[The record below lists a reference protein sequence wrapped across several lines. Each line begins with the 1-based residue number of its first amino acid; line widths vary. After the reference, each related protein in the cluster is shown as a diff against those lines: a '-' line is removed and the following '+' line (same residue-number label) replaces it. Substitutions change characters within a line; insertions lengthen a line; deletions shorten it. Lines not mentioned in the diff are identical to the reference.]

1 MKWINLI
8 QYFFYFIYNIMNIIT
23 PNNKIFFAIVLFL
36 TSILIIHYLQPS
48 VIYNKDGSF
57 KNFGVGYK
65 NFTVLPMWVFVIII
79 AIFSYMT
86 SLYFSFLPRI
96 KF

>member
-1 MKWINLI
+1 
-8 QYFFYFIYNIMNIIT
+8 MNIIT
-23 PNNKIFFAIVLFL
+23 PNNKIIFAILIFL
-36 TSILIIHYLQPS
+36 TCILLIHTLQPS

-65 NFTVLPMWVFVIII
+65 QFTVLPMWVFVIII
-79 AIFSYMT
+79 AILSYMLALYC
-86 SLYFSFLPRI
+86 SLLPRI